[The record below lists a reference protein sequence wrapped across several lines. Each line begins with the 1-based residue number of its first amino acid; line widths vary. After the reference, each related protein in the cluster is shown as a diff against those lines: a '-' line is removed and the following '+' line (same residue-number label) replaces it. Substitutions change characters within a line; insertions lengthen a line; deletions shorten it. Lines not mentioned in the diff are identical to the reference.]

1 MSIPS
6 FKLSRLCV
14 AVAIAAPAALVG
26 SGAVAAEATVKLI
39 VNHGQAS
46 TMAVGSHASAVG
58 GRVTRD
64 LSRLGAT
71 AVEVPASKVAQFKAL
86 VGAANVEVDAERTLL
101 GQRVGPTATPVLRG
115 AAIAGTEV
123 APYGIPL
130 VQADKVKGTGAWQP
144 VVCII
149 DSGIDGRHED
159 LKKNTMSGKNFTTS
173 GKWNTDENGHGTH
186 VAGTIAG
193 VDNQIGVVGVNGKNQ
208 VILRINKVFDAGGSA
223 SSSTVADAMMD
234 CLDSGANVVSMSLG
248 GSSSTAVEKNAA
260 QALDAAGIL
269 TIAAAGNGGNTAISY
284 PAGFKEVVSVAAVDA
299 NKAWATFSQFNADVE
314 IAGPG
319 VLTLSSVPTGT
330 GVIGSLTVDGTAY
343 EAIAMTGSA
352 QGSVSAPLYDFGLG
366 QTDDTGVAGKVCL
379 ISRGVITFAEKVT
392 RCEANGGVGAVIYNN
407 APGNF
412 AGTLNGAPTTIPS
425 MSVSQANG
433 ATLMT
438 KIGMTADAGVVASN
452 YAYLSGTSMATP
464 HVSGVAALVW
474 SFHPEC
480 TAAQIRKV
488 LNSTAMDLGDPGRD
502 DKFGNGLVQAKA
514 ALKKLDGGF
523 CAAN

>member
-1 MSIPS
+1 MSTPS
-6 FKLSRLCV
+6 FKLRRLCV
-14 AVAIAAPAALVG
+14 AVAVAAPAALIG
-26 SGAVAAEATVKLI
+26 GGALAAENTVKLI
-39 VNHGQAS
+39 VNHGQVNAA
-46 TMAVGSHASAVG
+46 AVGGHAKAMG

-71 AVEVPASKVAQFKAL
+71 AVEVPASKVAHFKAL
-86 VGAANVEVDAERTLL
+86 VGAANVEVDAVRTISGRSPAASAGL
-101 GQRVGPTATPVLRG
+101 QG
-115 AAIAGTEV
+115 AAVAGTQV
-123 APYGIPL
+123 VPYGIPL
-130 VQADKVKGTGAWQP
+130 VQADQVKGAGSWQP

-149 DSGIDGRHED
+149 DSGIDGKHED
-159 LKKNTMSGKNFTTS
+159 LKKLTMTGKNFTTS

-186 VAGTIAG
+186 VAGTVAG
-193 VDNQIGVVGVNGKNQ
+193 VDNKLGVVGVNGNNQ
-208 VILRINKVFDAGGSA
+208 VVLRINKVFDASGSA
-223 SSSTVADAMMD
+223 PSSTIADAMMD

-248 GSSSTAVEKNAA
+248 GASATAVEKNAVK
-260 QALDAAGIL
+260 ALDAAGIL
-269 TIAAAGNGGNTAISY
+269 SIAAAGNAGDTSISY
-284 PAGFKEVVSVAAVDA
+284 PAGFKEVVSVAAVDS
-299 NKAWATFSQFNADVE
+299 NKAWATFSQYNADVE

-330 GVIGSLTVDGTAY
+330 GVIGSLSVDGTSY

-366 QTDDTGVAGKVCL
+366 QVDDGGVAGKVCL
-379 ISRGVITFAEKVT
+379 ISRGAITFAEKVT

-407 APGNF
+407 VPGNF

-425 MSVSQANG
+425 MSVSQADG
-433 ATLMT
+433 AILMT
-438 KIGMTADAGVVASN
+438 KLGVTANAAVQTSN

-464 HVSGVAALVW
+464 HVSGVAGLVW

-480 TAAQIRKV
+480 TADQIRKV
-488 LNSTAMDLGDPGRD
+488 LNKTAMDLGDAGRD

-514 ALKKLDGGF
+514 ALKKLDAGF